1 MQNNNME
8 LTNLESKSIKNK
20 GKKLDILTK
29 KAMSF
34 RLPSWQIRKITEL
47 SKYLDSSM
55 SDLMSRFIDEYF
67 ERFQD
72 RLIEQAEE
80 LAKNN
85 KSK

>member
-1 MQNNNME
+1 ME